1 MERDHLQALI
11 RQQLSDRLVRLGMG
25 PSDLT
30 DDLDL
35 VRSGLL
41 DSLAFIDLVA
51 ALENATGRQVDLEQA
66 LEQDDATTVGGLQR
80 IFG

>member
-1 MERDHLQALI
+1 MERDHVQALI
-11 RQQLSDRLVRLGMG
+11 RQQLSDHLVRLGMG
-25 PSDLT
+25 PGDLT